1 MANTYASIYIHYVFS
16 TKKRAPLITD
26 NARERLWAYMGGIAR
41 ENHMTARCIGGVADH
56 AHLLISMPTSLSIAK
71 GIQQIKG
78 ASSVW
83 MRETFPDIRE
93 FAWQEGYG
101 AFSVSKSHIDETVAY
116 IEGQTEHHRNKS
128 FQEEY
133 LAFLR
138 KHEIEFD
145 ERYLRD

>member
-16 TKKRAPLITD
+16 TKKREALITEK
-26 NARERLWAYMGGIAR
+26 ARERLWAYMGGVAR

-56 AHLLISMPTSLSIAK
+56 MHLLISMPTSLAIAK

-83 MRETFPDIRE
+83 MRETFPE
-93 FAWQEGYG
+93 VHGFAWQEGYG

-116 IEGQTEHHRNKS
+116 IEGQDEHHRHKS

-138 KHEIEFD
+138 KHEIDFD
-145 ERYLRD
+145 ERYLWD